1 LSIPGTRATRLLPF
15 ELRGTNARMMFST
28 WGFKAVSGIGK
39 RAATIEDRSIVINL
53 KRKAKSEKIAR
64 LRHAPK
70 ADFAD
75 VARKLARV
83 AKDQMATFSSARPD
97 LPEALN
103 DRAQDNWEHLFAIA
117 DIAGSGWPD
126 KAKQAALSV
135 SGVGSRRAQPEHRT
149 PRRYPG
155 SLWS

>member
-1 LSIPGTRATRLLPF
+1 
-15 ELRGTNARMMFST
+15 MMFST

-75 VARKLARV
+75 VASRLARV
-83 AKDQMATFSSARPD
+83 AKDQMATFSLARPD

-117 DIAGSGWPD
+117 GGHWLN
-126 KAKQAALSV
+126 KTKQAALSL
-135 SGVGSRRAQPEHRT
+135 SGVENEEPSHNTLLLADIRNVFDATDDPYIRSVSAIRNP
-149 PRRYPG
+149 PG
-155 SLWS
+155 GGVSFL